1 MKHARALLAAA
12 LFSLAALA
20 GTTVELA
27 AEASQPAATDMV
39 SATVYAEGS
48 WLLTSGFNMSYTV
61 NFERATL
68 DFDSARGE
76 SALQL
81 SEEGQTTRAV
91 KAEGVDGYVEEL
103 RYLVNCIRT
112 GQKPS
117 VVTAQDGMSAVEIC
131 EAEERSVHTGAP
143 VAL

>member
-1 MKHARALLAAA
+1 M
-12 LFSLAALA
+12 
-20 GTTVELA
+20 
-27 AEASQPAATDMV
+27 
-39 SATVYAEGS
+39 
-48 WLLTSGFNMSYTV
+48 LTSGFNMSYTV

-81 SEEGQTTRAV
+81 SEEGQATRAV

-112 GQKPS
+112 DQKPS

-131 EAEERSVHTGAP
+131 EAEERSIQTGAP
-143 VAL
+143 VGL